1 MRDQERFHGG
11 GGICDGPWKTG
22 RMSVGGGGMVWVFQS
37 ERAKARRSDWGDVFE
52 NAERVY
58 CGWCV
63 GCAWWKPGT

>member
-1 MRDQERFHGG
+1 MGDQERFHGG

-52 NAERVY
+52 NAVY
-58 CGWCV
+58 
-63 GCAWWKPGT
+63 